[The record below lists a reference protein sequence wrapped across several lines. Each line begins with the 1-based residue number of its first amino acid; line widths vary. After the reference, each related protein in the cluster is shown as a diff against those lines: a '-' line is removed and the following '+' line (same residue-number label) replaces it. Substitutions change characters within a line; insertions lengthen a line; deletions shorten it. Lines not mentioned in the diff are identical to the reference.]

1 MEGERKRIGIV
12 AKRLG
17 VFLGTLFIL
26 FFVFKFAV
34 YFMPFLIAGI
44 IALCIEP
51 IIKFCMNRLKLSRR
65 VSSIIV
71 ITLTIIGIITL
82 VIWGSIFAVDK
93 LIEFSKNIS
102 PLITEISTTFETELE
117 DVSVKLEQYVPREV
131 IDTITNSITG
141 FVSNAGV
148 YIKNLLGNILKIV
161 LSVPTIILNVVI
173 TILALIFFTKDKIY
187 IIDMIEHH
195 FPKKWIRNAS
205 DVIRGIF
212 STIGSYLKVYSK
224 LLLLTFTEL
233 FLAFSILR
241 AIGFPLENLLLL
253 SLSIAIVDILPVLGV
268 GTVLIPWA
276 IWQFITGDIS
286 FGIALTILYLITL
299 TVRQTIEPKLVSKQ
313 LGVHPII
320 TLFAMYAGFKVFG
333 FIGLIF
339 GPIILMVL
347 RGIFAK
353 PLEKGLFKDLFDEK

>member
-1 MEGERKRIGIV
+1 MEGEKKRFGIV
-12 AKRLG
+12 AKRIG

-26 FFVFKFAV
+26 VFIFKFAV

-44 IALCIEP
+44 LALCIEP

-65 VSSIIV
+65 LSSAIV
-71 ITLTIIGIITL
+71 IALTIIAIIAL
-82 VIWGSIFAVDK
+82 VIWGGIFAIDK

-102 PLITEISTTFETELE
+102 PLITEISTTFENELAE
-117 DVSVKLEQYVPREV
+117 VSVKLEEYVPREV
-131 IDTITNSITG
+131 IDTVISSVTG

-148 YIKNLLGNILKIV
+148 YIQNLLGKVMQIV
-161 LSVPTIILNVVI
+161 LSVPTIILNVIV

-195 FPKKWIRNAS
+195 LPKKWIKNVS
-205 DVIRGIF
+205 EVIQGIF
-212 STIGSYLKVYSK
+212 STLGSYIKVYSK
-224 LLLLTFTEL
+224 ILLVTFSEL

-241 AIGFPLENLLLL
+241 AMGFPLENILI
-253 SLSIAIVDILPVLGV
+253 LSISIALVDILPVLGV

-276 IWQFITGDIS
+276 LWQFIVGNVA
-286 FGIALTILYLITL
+286 FGFGLAILYIITL
-299 TVRQTIEPKLVSKQ
+299 VVRQTIEPKLVSKQ

-320 TLFAMYAGFKVFG
+320 TLFAMYAGFKAFG

>member
-1 MEGERKRIGIV
+1 
-12 AKRLG
+12 
-17 VFLGTLFIL
+17 
-26 FFVFKFAV
+26 
-34 YFMPFLIAGI
+34 
-44 IALCIEP
+44 
-51 IIKFCMNRLKLSRR
+51 
-65 VSSIIV
+65 
-71 ITLTIIGIITL
+71 
-82 VIWGSIFAVDK
+82 
-93 LIEFSKNIS
+93 
-102 PLITEISTTFETELE
+102 
-117 DVSVKLEQYVPREV
+117 
-131 IDTITNSITG
+131 
-141 FVSNAGV
+141 
-148 YIKNLLGNILKIV
+148 
-161 LSVPTIILNVVI
+161 
-173 TILALIFFTKDKIY
+173 
-187 IIDMIEHH
+187 MIEHH

-205 DVIRGIF
+205 AVIRGIF

-320 TLFAMYAGFKVFG
+320 TLFAMYAGFKIFG